1 MKQRHQVKW
10 ILALAIGTL
19 PTLWIGHS
27 AWAQY
32 PAAGQDGHANDA
44 NNRIGSNGYNSGS
57 GQHVTV
63 TGNQIVT
70 GNVTGGRA
78 FRGPVPYTDPSGF
91 MGPMGDAVSDA
102 FIRNS
107 SGVPSRFGAPADLTT
122 PRPFYGDVRA
132 VPPPAGS
139 VPEGFNGGY
148 VGTSLTSPSSLT
160 SVLSSAPLDYSL
172 QARTMPQF
180 SPAED
185 VMSNPYSFQN
195 SLPQPGESS
204 LLTGS
209 SLIASPLFGVRAQNG
224 SMMNAATGNQYQPGA
239 NSIEAMQREMI
250 QASGPRQ
257 QQAQPNANAGPG
269 NSKTGNTGSL
279 VQPLDHP
286 LEAPQNNP
294 LSNDVTSN
302 PLENG
307 PLNSS
312 VTTGQGLRQQFIVP
326 PSRQSTQYS
335 ELDKRLQQYNASH
348 PVTDEQANAQFQQEL
363 ANRQRQANSTI
374 TGGNAERQG
383 TKCNG
388 NAPAGN
394 APSPLEMDSL
404 ATGIPAKGLHD
415 LMANAEVLLRE
426 DRFTTA
432 IEQYDRAARVAPN
445 NPLIPMGRAI
455 AELGAGLYAQSER
468 DLRQVYRS
476 APATMM
482 AKVNLG
488 HLLTSQRLEYLSKDL
503 SSLAQQ
509 YPHDERP
516 WFLLAFIHYNTGHSD
531 EAAKDLNN
539 ASERGGKLD
548 STIKMLQSHWKIS
561 SDSSNQR
568 QEPAAKPSPKAP
580 TTRPEAPADLNK

>member
-1 MKQRHQVKW
+1 MKRKQQAKC

-19 PTLWIGHS
+19 PTLWIGSS

-44 NNRIGSNGYNSGS
+44 NNRVGSNGYNSDN
-57 GQHVTV
+57 GQHATV
-63 TGNQIVT
+63 TGNQIIT
-70 GNVTGGRA
+70 RNVTGGWA
-78 FRGPVPYTDPSGF
+78 FRGPVPYRDPAAF
-91 MGPMGDAVSDA
+91 MGPTGESVSDA

-107 SGVPSRFGAPADLTT
+107 SGVPSRFGTPTDLTN
-122 PRPFYGDVRA
+122 PHPFYGDVRA
-132 VPPPAGS
+132 VPPPTGS

-160 SVLSSAPLDYSL
+160 SVLSSSPLDYSL
-172 QARTMPQF
+172 QARAMPQF
-180 SPAED
+180 NPTED
-185 VMSNPYSFQN
+185 FLSNPYSFQN
-195 SLPQPGESS
+195 SLPQPGEAS

-224 SMMNAATGNQYQPGA
+224 SMMNAATGNQYQPGQ

-257 QQAQPNANAGPG
+257 QQAQPNPNAGPG
-269 NSKTGNTGSL
+269 NNKTANTGSL

-294 LSNDVTSN
+294 LSNDVNSN

-348 PVTDEQANAQFQQEL
+348 PVTDEQANARFQQEL

-374 TGGNAERQG
+374 TGGNTEGRG
-383 TKCNG
+383 TKGNG
-388 NAPAGN
+388 NAAPGN

-468 DLRQVYRS
+468 DLRQVFRT

-516 WFLLAFIHYNTGHSD
+516 WFLLAFIHYNTGHAD

-561 SDSSNQR
+561 SDSSNQG
-568 QEPAAKPSPKAP
+568 QEPAKPSPKAP

>member
-1 MKQRHQVKW
+1 MKRKQQAKW

-19 PTLWIGHS
+19 PTLWIGPS

-44 NNRIGSNGYNSGS
+44 NNRVGSNGYNSGS

-91 MGPMGDAVSDA
+91 MGPMGDAVSDT

-148 VGTSLTSPSSLT
+148 VGTSLTSPSSLS

-180 SPAED
+180 SPTED
-185 VMSNPYSFQN
+185 LVSNPYSFQN
-195 SLPQPGESS
+195 SLPQPGEAS

-224 SMMNAATGNQYQPGA
+224 SMMNAATGNQYQPGQ

-257 QQAQPNANAGPG
+257 QQAQPNPNAGPG
-269 NSKTGNTGSL
+269 NNKTANTGSL

-348 PVTDEQANAQFQQEL
+348 PVTDEQANARFQQEL

-374 TGGNAERQG
+374 TGGNTERQG
-383 TKCNG
+383 TKSNG
-388 NAPAGN
+388 NAAPGN

-468 DLRQVYRS
+468 DLRQVYRT

-488 HLLTSQRLEYLSKDL
+488 HLLTPQRLEYLSKDL
-503 SSLAQQ
+503 ASLAQQ

-516 WFLLAFIHYNTGHSD
+516 WFLFAFIHYNTGHAD

-561 SDSSNQR
+561 SDASNQR

>member
-1 MKQRHQVKW
+1 MKQKQQAKW

-19 PTLWIGHS
+19 PTLWIGSS

-44 NNRIGSNGYNSGS
+44 NNRVGSNGYNNGS

-122 PRPFYGDVRA
+122 PRPYYGDVRA

-180 SPAED
+180 SPTED
-185 VMSNPYSFQN
+185 VVNNPYSFQN
-195 SLPQPGESS
+195 SLPQPGEAS

-224 SMMNAATGNQYQPGA
+224 NAVNTGNEQGV

-250 QASGPRQ
+250 QATGPRQ
-257 QQAQPNANAGPG
+257 QQAQPNPNAGPG
-269 NSKTGNTGSL
+269 NNQVDKTGSL

-286 LEAPQNNP
+286 LESPQNNP
-294 LSNDVTSN
+294 LSNEVTSN

-312 VTTGQGLRQQFIVP
+312 LTTGQGLRQQFLVP

-348 PVTDEQANAQFQQEL
+348 PMTDEEVNARFQQEL
-363 ANRQRQANSTI
+363 ADRQRQANSTI

-383 TKCNG
+383 TKGNG

-394 APSPLEMDSL
+394 APSPLEMNSL

-415 LMANAEVLLRE
+415 LMASAETMLRE

-468 DLRQVYRS
+468 DLRQVFRT

-503 SSLAQQ
+503 ASLAQQ
-509 YPHDERP
+509 NPHDERP
-516 WFLLAFIHYNTGHSD
+516 WFLLAFIHYNTGHGD

-539 ASERGGKLD
+539 ASERAGKLD
-548 STIKMLQSHWKIS
+548 STIRMLQSHWKIS
-561 SDSSNQR
+561 SDSSLKVH
-568 QEPAAKPSPKAP
+568 EPAEKQTTKPP